1 MPIGMRTLIA
11 VCGDSGTG
19 KTTLTHG
26 IVKLLGE
33 ERVASVCT
41 DDYHS
46 LDRKQRKALG
56 ITALD
61 PRANNLD
68 LMAEHVRLLREGE
81 PVLKPIYDHS
91 DGTIKGP
98 ELVEAGEVVFVQG
111 LHPLFTPALRALYDL
126 RIYLDPHPALKRA
139 WKIKR
144 DVAKRG
150 YTPEQVVAEIE
161 ARRPDAEAYI
171 FPQRKQADIVVSF
184 YPPHDPFDV
193 LDSRHLNVR
202 IITRRHLPPLD
213 LSSITGGADGRRDF
227 WQHDDVLDDG
237 TPVSV
242 LEIRGDMDEARARQ
256 LEERIWEHIGPGRQ
270 LAVDKLGQF
279 LDGLAPAHS
288 DPLGLTQ
295 LVLLW
300 RIVARQTAA
309 LAQADGASRGADV
322 VSADLHAADVSRG
335 ALRAA
340 AARG

>member
-1 MPIGMRTLIA
+1 MATGRRTLIA

-19 KTTLTHG
+19 KSTLTNG

-33 ERVASVCT
+33 ERVTSVCT

-68 LMAEHVRLLREGE
+68 LMAEHVRQLRGGE
-81 PVLKPIYDHS
+81 PVLKPVYDHS

-98 ELVEAGEVVFVQG
+98 ALVDPSEIVFVQG
-111 LHPLFTPALRALYDL
+111 LHPLFTPALRGLYDL
-126 RIYLDPHPALKRA
+126 RVYLDPHPALKRS
-139 WKIKR
+139 WKVKR

-161 ARRPDAEAYI
+161 ARRPDAEAYV
-171 FPQRKQADIVVSF
+171 FPQKRHADIVVSF
-184 YPPHDPFDV
+184 YPPHDPFDAR
-193 LDSRHLNVR
+193 DSAHLNVR
-202 IITRRHLPPLD
+202 ILTRRHLPPLD
-213 LSSITGGADGRRDF
+213 LSPITGASGRRDF
-227 WQHDDVLDDG
+227 WQHDDALEDG

-242 LEIRGDMDEARARQ
+242 LEIRGDMEPARALQ
-256 LEERIWEHIGPGRQ
+256 LEERIWEHIGPGRK

-288 DPLGLTQ
+288 DSLGLTQ

-300 RIVARQTAA
+300 RIVARQAA
-309 LAQADGASRGADV
+309 AAAQADGAGLGAETV
-322 VSADLHAADVSRG
+322 AADLHAAELSRG
-335 ALRAA
+335 ALRTA